1 MIYIQTKQSIFPKA
15 IYIGDRAELRCSF
28 KSEAQLSEG
37 AASVHAFTQ
46 ALVYSVYD
54 IKDISIQKG
63 QQAQS
68 EEGTYNL
75 VISFVPWQTGKIQLP
90 DFEVE
95 GVGTIHFEAVEV
107 LSLVEQQNVTGLR
120 TYSSPLLLPGTT
132 YKIYAGLAIFVVLF
146 VLLIRLI
153 VKWRSVVFWFN
164 NTKLKRRYARSKKN
178 TIKALK
184 KLEQEYTQSKEP
196 DTDSKISTKLQKIMR
211 EYLELRLNYPF
222 TKKLTSEMSL
232 AFDEATCGLADENRY
247 SVFEN
252 IISIF
257 VRTDFIRFSD
267 SADAKFEQGEL
278 SQILNN
284 LIDGIEVIEDEKR
297 SEEKGGPDA

>member
-1 MIYIQTKQSIFPKA
+1 MIYIQTKQSVFPKA
-15 IYIGDRAELRCSF
+15 IYIGDKAELRCSF
-28 KSEAQLSEG
+28 KSEAQLSAS
-37 AASVHAFTQ
+37 AASVQSFTQ
-46 ALVYSVYD
+46 ELDFSVYD
-54 IKDISIQKG
+54 IKDVSLQKSQPG
-63 QQAQS
+63 QPD
-68 EEGTYNL
+68 EGAYNL

-120 TYSSPLLLPGTT
+120 SYSSPLLLPGTT
-132 YKIYAGLAIFVVLF
+132 YKIYGSLAAFVILF
-146 VLLIRLI
+146 ILLIRLI

-184 KLEQEYTQSKEP
+184 KLEQEAS
-196 DTDSKISTKLQKIMR
+196 DSEISTKLQKIMR

-232 AFDEATCGLADENRY
+232 AFDQATCGLADENR
-247 SVFEN
+247 SAGFEN

-257 VRTDFIRFSD
+257 VRTDYIRFSD
-267 SADAKFEQGEL
+267 SADAKFEPGEL
-278 SQILNN
+278 SQLLNN
-284 LIDGIEVIEDEKR
+284 LIDDIEVIEEENS
-297 SEEKGGPDA
+297 SEEKGGTDA

>member
-1 MIYIQTKQSIFPKA
+1 MIYIQTKQSVFPKA
-15 IYIGDRAELRCSF
+15 IYIGDKAELRCSF
-28 KSEAQLSEG
+28 KSEAQLSAS
-37 AASVHAFTQ
+37 AASVQSFTQ
-46 ALVYSVYD
+46 ELDFSVYD
-54 IKDISIQKG
+54 IKDVSLQKSQPG
-63 QQAQS
+63 QPD
-68 EEGTYNL
+68 EGAYNL

-120 TYSSPLLLPGTT
+120 SYSSPLLLPGTT
-132 YKIYAGLAIFVVLF
+132 YKIYGSLTAFVILF
-146 VLLIRLI
+146 ILLIRLI

-184 KLEQEYTQSKEP
+184 KLEQEAS
-196 DTDSKISTKLQKIMR
+196 DSEISTKLQKIMR

-232 AFDEATCGLADENRY
+232 AFDQATCGLADENR
-247 SVFEN
+247 SAVFEN

-257 VRTDFIRFSD
+257 VRTDYIRFSD
-267 SADAKFEQGEL
+267 SADAKFEPGEL
-278 SQILNN
+278 SQLLNN
-284 LIDGIEVIEDEKR
+284 LIDDIEVIEDEKS
-297 SEEKGGPDA
+297 SEEKGGTDA